1 MENDFELPVV
11 VFDSLNDALKS
22 YLLNSG
28 FAAFIPD
35 QLMRKNIVDGWT
47 HPAAAAAAATKSQKS
62 QKPYFQKSFEA
73 DENWKQTEQFRLSL
87 CCPVIRGGTSLGLHS
102 DVRPVFD
109 DLKAQ
114 PSPSPK

>member
-1 MENDFELPVV
+1 MVNDFELPVV

-47 HPAAAAAAATKSQKS
+47 HPAAAAAATKSKNHKS
-62 QKPYFQKSFEA
+62 LIFKKVSKLMKI
-73 DENWKQTEQFRLSL
+73 ENKLNN
-87 CCPVIRGGTSLGLHS
+87 
-102 DVRPVFD
+102 FD
-109 DLKAQ
+109 WACVAPLLEVERA
-114 PSPSPK
+114 

>member
-1 MENDFELPVV
+1 MVNDFELPVV

-62 QKPYFQKSFEA
+62 QKPYFQKKVSKLMKI
-73 DENWKQTEQFRLSL
+73 ENKLNN
-87 CCPVIRGGTSLGLHS
+87 
-102 DVRPVFD
+102 FD
-109 DLKAQ
+109 WACVAPLLEVERA
-114 PSPSPK
+114 